1 MNNVILSENFSKERW
16 LDYFDRRS
24 NYFRQIDEEI
34 KRYKDDTF
42 SEVIKLGML
51 ELPEGNR
58 VVIYFIKIKHIITE
72 RSLRKFQYNKA
83 VEILKDESVQAGLFI
98 FYDQNYSFRYS
109 LVYPIYLGIK
119 KAYSNY
125 KRFSYYIKAG
135 IPHHTYEQQI
145 GDAKYYSLSEIKNI
159 FSVDPVTKEFYIQIS
174 LKFLELVG
182 GERTVG
188 QRRFNYTGCLKL
200 PENNTEYKKQFAVRL
215 LGRLIFCWFLKM
227 KKSENNLPL
236 IPEELISANA
246 VRNCKEKNYYH
257 NIIEPLFF
265 ETLNKRKD
273 EREQYIQNGVWNS
286 IPFLN
291 GGLFEADKID
301 YYDPNNKQLLNTLQ
315 IPNDWFIGLFELF
328 EQYNFTV
335 DESTSIDIEIAVDPE
350 MLGRIFENLLAELDK
365 DTGETAR
372 KKTGSYYTP
381 RFVVEYI
388 VDNSLYNYITSHLC
402 INKEKIF
409 DLIFNSDKANSF
421 TNSEKLEILELL
433 SNLKIIDPACGS
445 GAFLMG
451 AMQRMLEIIS
461 YLDPASEFWKQKI
474 INSVTDQSFRTYLI
488 DKLKNE
494 NISYIIKL
502 GLIRDNIYGIDIL
515 TMATEISKLR
525 FFLSLIVDENI
536 DDDKENRGI
545 LALPN
550 LEFKFIAA
558 DSVLDLKSNL
568 EHDVILM
575 PYIADLKKTMNNYFT
590 SMGKEKELFKQEF
603 IQKQREI
610 STTLSESGK
619 LHPDIAYL
627 LNWNPFQNE
636 SVDWFNPEW
645 MFGLSES
652 FDIIIGNPPYVCNKS
667 TDKRKVPRY
676 IEKYGISDDLYNYF
690 FLRALELLKPEGIIS
705 FITSNTYL
713 TIHSKQNLRIS
724 FLDNRIIELIKIDN
738 PFENPLVDPAIISV
752 QKKETI
758 VKNYD
763 FTYKNA
769 KANKDTETDFY
780 NPEIYYPTTELYRK
794 TAFNAFFVPNDF
806 NIKIWHKYQPTVC
819 KLISQYWN
827 LIVTSRHINNN
838 SNILNEY
845 RKNLK
850 PGDITILGLI
860 TEGGV
865 GLQTSDNGRFVAV
878 LEGTK
883 ESERTKK
890 NRAQKLYEAIRNYG
904 ISELNIHTLQETK
917 EFIADLSEK
926 EIWDLFDELKKKY
939 DRDIFGRGYL
949 YKIINNSEKANVES
963 LTPEEMQDGI
973 DNDKPH
979 WVPYDK
985 GDKEGNRWY
994 LKTPFYLDW
1003 SKKTVEFLVTNSGK
1017 TGAGN
1022 PVVRN
1027 KNFYFRNGFCWSDI
1041 KTVYL
1046 KCRLK
1051 DRSVYDVTS
1060 MSMFSLMP
1068 NIPDW
1073 FFVCLINSKFI
1084 SEYVNDFENN
1094 TSIFQ
1099 INDARQL
1106 PIIIPTQEQLDF
1118 FHSIFNKAYEIQMLK
1133 FENKISKN
1141 KAEEKL
1147 EDIQKNLDYYVYQYY
1162 GLD

>member
-1 MNNVILSENFSKERW
+1 MNNVILSDNFSKEGW
-16 LDYFDRRS
+16 LDYFDYRS
-24 NYFRQIDEEI
+24 NYFRQIDEAI
-34 KRYKDDTF
+34 KRYNDETF
-42 SEVIKLGML
+42 TEVIKLGIL
-51 ELPEGNR
+51 ELPDGNR
-58 VVIYFIKIKHIITE
+58 VVIYFIKIEHIITE
-72 RSLRKFQYNKA
+72 RSLRKLQYNKA
-83 VEILKDESVQAGLFI
+83 VDILKDETGQAGLFI
-98 FYDQNYSFRYS
+98 FYDQYNSFRYS
-109 LVYPIYLGIK
+109 LVYSIFLGVK
-119 KAYSNY
+119 KEYSNY

-145 GDAKYYSLSEIKNI
+145 GVANYDSLSEIKDV
-159 FSVDPVTKEFYIQIS
+159 FSVDKVTKEFYIQIS

-188 QRRFNYTGCLKL
+188 KKRYNYKGLLRL
-200 PENNTEYKKQFAVRL
+200 PENNAEFKRQFSVRL

-227 KKSENNLPL
+227 KKSANNLPL
-236 IPEELISANA
+236 IPEELISSNA
-246 VRNCKEKNYYH
+246 VSKCEEKNYFH
-257 NIIEPLFF
+257 TIIEPLFF

-273 EREQYIQNGVWNS
+273 EREEQRQNGVWSS

-315 IPNDWFIGLFELF
+315 IPNEWFIGLFKLF

-350 MLGRIFENLLAELDK
+350 MLGRIFENLLAELVK

-388 VDNSLYNYITSHLC
+388 VNYSLYNYLSTHLN
-402 INKEKIF
+402 IS
-409 DLIFNSDKANSF
+409 SDKILTLVFDIDEAYPF
-421 TNSEKLEILELL
+421 TETEKLEILKLL

-451 AMQRMLEIIS
+451 AMQKMLEIIS
-461 YLDPASEFWKQKI
+461 FLDPESEFWKQKI
-474 INSVTDQSFRTYLI
+474 INSVTDPSFKNYLI

-494 NISYIIKL
+494 NINYIIKL

-568 EHDVILM
+568 EDDLILK
-575 PYIADLKKTMNNYFT
+575 PYIEELKTIMNNYFT

-603 IQKQREI
+603 IQKQMEI
-610 STTLSESGK
+610 SSILSESGK
-619 LHPDIAYL
+619 LHPDIVSL
-627 LNWNPFQNE
+627 LNWNPFKNE
-636 SVDWFNPEW
+636 TVDWFNADW
-645 MFGLSES
+645 MFGLSEG
-652 FDIIIGNPPYVCNKS
+652 FDIIVGNPPYVCNKS
-667 TDKRKVPRY
+667 TDRGKVPKY

-690 FLRALELLKPEGIIS
+690 FLRALELAKPEGIIS

-713 TIHSKQNLRIS
+713 TIHSKQNLRIN
-724 FLDNRIIELIKIDN
+724 FLENKIIELIKVDN
-738 PFENPLVDPAIISV
+738 PFENPLVEPAIISI
-752 QKKETI
+752 QKKET
-758 VKNYD
+758 KQGSYEFD
-763 FTYKNA
+763 YKNA
-769 KANKDTETDFY
+769 KSNNDTETDFY
-780 NPEIYYPTTELYRK
+780 NPEIYNPNTKIYWN
-794 TAFNAFFVPNDF
+794 TAFNALFPPNAF
-806 NIKIWHKYQPTVC
+806 NMKIWNIYEPIIC
-819 KLISQYWN
+819 RLIIKYWN
-827 LIVTSRHINNN
+827 LIITSRHISKNDNYL
-838 SNILNEY
+838 SEY

-850 PGDITILGLI
+850 PGDITLLGLI

-865 GLQTSDNGRFVAV
+865 GLQTADNGRFVAV

-883 ESERTKK
+883 ESVKIK
-890 NRAQKLYEAIRNYG
+890 QSRANKLYEAVITKG
-904 ISELNIHTLQETK
+904 INELNIKSLPEAK
-917 EFIADLSEK
+917 EYLADLSEK
-926 EIWDLFDELKKKY
+926 EIWELFDDLKNKY

-949 YKIINNSEKANVES
+949 YKIINKSERANVEN
-963 LTPEEMQDGI
+963 LTPEERKYGI

-994 LKTPFYLDW
+994 LKTSFYLDW
-1003 SKKTVEFLVTNSGK
+1003 SIFSLVYYKTQPSCRWQGY
-1017 TGAGN
+1017 
-1022 PVVRN
+1022 
-1027 KNFYFRNGFCWSDI
+1027 NFFFRNGFCWSDI

-1051 DRSVYDVTS
+1051 EKSVYDVTS
-1060 MSMFSLMP
+1060 MSLFSLMP
-1068 NIPDW
+1068 DIPDW

-1084 SEYVNDFENN
+1084 SEYVNDFVNN
-1094 TSIFQ
+1094 TSVFQ

-1106 PIIIPTQEQLDF
+1106 PIIIPNQEELDIF
-1118 FHSIFNKAYEIQMLK
+1118 QKIFNSAYKIQLQK
-1133 FENKISKN
+1133 FNNEISKN

-1147 EDIQKNLDYYVYQYY
+1147 TEIQNELDSYVYTYY
-1162 GLD
+1162 GL

>member
-1 MNNVILSENFSKERW
+1 MNNVILSENFSKEGW
-16 LDYFDRRS
+16 LDYFDYRS
-24 NYFRQIDEEI
+24 NYFRQIDEAI
-34 KRYKDDTF
+34 KRYNDETF
-42 SEVIKLGML
+42 TEVIKLGIL
-51 ELPEGNR
+51 ELPDGNR
-58 VVIYFIKIKHIITE
+58 VVIYFIKIEHIITE
-72 RSLRKFQYNKA
+72 RSLRKLQYNKA
-83 VEILKDESVQAGLFI
+83 VDILKDETGQAGLFI
-98 FYDQNYSFRYS
+98 FYDQYNSFRYS
-109 LVYPIYLGIK
+109 LVYSIFLGVK
-119 KAYSNY
+119 KEYSNY

-145 GDAKYYSLSEIKNI
+145 GVANYDSLSEIKDV
-159 FSVDPVTKEFYIQIS
+159 FSVDKVTKEFYIQIS

-188 QRRFNYTGCLKL
+188 KKRYNYKGLLRL
-200 PENNTEYKKQFAVRL
+200 PENNAEFKRQFSVRL

-227 KKSENNLPL
+227 KKSANNLPL
-236 IPEELISANA
+236 IPEELISSNA
-246 VRNCKEKNYYH
+246 VSKCEEKNYFH
-257 NIIEPLFF
+257 TIIEPLFF

-273 EREQYIQNGVWNS
+273 EREEQRQNGVWSS

-301 YYDPNNKQLLNTLQ
+301 YYDPNNKQLLNTLK
-315 IPNDWFIGLFELF
+315 IPNDWFIGLFKLF

-350 MLGRIFENLLAELDK
+350 MLGRIFENLLAELVK

-388 VDNSLYNYITSHLC
+388 VNNSLYNYLSTHLN
-402 INKEKIF
+402 ISRDKILTLVF
-409 DLIFNSDKANSF
+409 DIDEAYPF
-421 TNSEKLEILELL
+421 TETEKLEILRLL

-451 AMQRMLEIIS
+451 AMQKMLEIIS
-461 YLDPASEFWKQKI
+461 FLDPESEFWKQKI
-474 INSVTDQSFRTYLI
+474 INSVTDPSFKNYLI

-494 NISYIIKL
+494 NINYIIKL

-568 EHDVILM
+568 EDDLILK
-575 PYIADLKKTMNNYFT
+575 PYIEELKTIMNNYFT

-603 IQKQREI
+603 IQKQIDI
-610 STTLSESGK
+610 STILSESGK
-619 LHPDIAYL
+619 LHPDIVSL
-627 LNWNPFQNE
+627 LNWNPFKNE
-636 SVDWFNPEW
+636 TVDWFNADW
-645 MFGLSES
+645 MFGLSEG

-667 TDKRKVPRY
+667 TDKGKVPKY
-676 IEKYGISDDLYNYF
+676 KEKYGISDDLYNYF
-690 FLRALELLKPEGIIS
+690 FLRALELTKPEGIIS

-713 TIHSKQNLRIS
+713 TIHSKHNLRIK
-724 FLDNRIIELIKIDN
+724 FLENKIIELIKVDN
-738 PFENPLVDPAIISV
+738 PFENPLVDPAIISI
-752 QKKETI
+752 QKKE
-758 VKNYD
+758 KDQGNYE
-763 FTYKNA
+763 FEYKNA
-769 KANKDTETDFY
+769 KSKNDTETDFY
-780 NPEIYYPTTELYRK
+780 NPEIYNPNTKIYRN
-794 TAFNAFFVPNDF
+794 TAFNALFPPNAF
-806 NIKIWHKYQPTVC
+806 NMKIWNIYEPIICRLVIK
-819 KLISQYWN
+819 YWN
-827 LIVTSRHINNN
+827 LIITSRHISKNENYL
-838 SNILNEY
+838 SEY

-850 PGDITILGLI
+850 PGDITLLGLI
-860 TEGGV
+860 TEGGQ
-865 GLQTSDNGRFVAV
+865 GMATADNGRFVAV

-883 ESERTKK
+883 ESVKIK
-890 NRAQKLYEAIRNYG
+890 QSRANQLYKAVINNG
-904 ISELNIHTLQETK
+904 VNELNIKSLQEAK
-917 EFIADLSEK
+917 EYLADLSEK
-926 EIWDLFDELKKKY
+926 EIWDLFDDLKNKY

-949 YKIINNSEKANVES
+949 YKIINKSERANVEN
-963 LTPEEMQDGI
+963 LTPEERKYGI

-994 LKTPFYLDW
+994 LKTSFYLDW
-1003 SKKTVEFLVTNSGK
+1003 SIFSLVYYKTQPSCRWQGY
-1017 TGAGN
+1017 
-1022 PVVRN
+1022 
-1027 KNFYFRNGFCWSDI
+1027 NFFFRNGFCWSDI

-1051 DRSVYDVTS
+1051 EKSVYDVTS
-1060 MSMFSLMP
+1060 MSLFSLMP
-1068 NIPDW
+1068 DIPDW

-1084 SEYVNDFENN
+1084 SEYVNDFVNN
-1094 TSIFQ
+1094 TSVFQ

-1106 PIIIPTQEQLDF
+1106 PIIIPNQEELDIF
-1118 FHSIFNKAYEIQMLK
+1118 QKIFNSAYKIQLQK
-1133 FENKISKN
+1133 FNNEISKN

-1147 EDIQKNLDYYVYQYY
+1147 TEIQNELDSYVYTYY
-1162 GLD
+1162 GL

>member
-1 MNNVILSENFSKERW
+1 MNNVILSDNFSKEGW
-16 LDYFDRRS
+16 LDYFDYRS
-24 NYFRQIDEEI
+24 NYFRQIDEAI
-34 KRYKDDTF
+34 KRYNDETF
-42 SEVIKLGML
+42 TEVIKLGIL
-51 ELPEGNR
+51 ELPDGNR
-58 VVIYFIKIKHIITE
+58 VVIYFIKIEHIITE
-72 RSLRKFQYNKA
+72 RSLRKLQYNKA
-83 VEILKDESVQAGLFI
+83 VDILKDETGQAGLFI
-98 FYDQNYSFRYS
+98 FYDQYNSFRYS
-109 LVYPIYLGIK
+109 LVYSIFLGVK
-119 KAYSNY
+119 KEYSNY

-145 GDAKYYSLSEIKNI
+145 GVANYDSLSEIKDV
-159 FSVDPVTKEFYIQIS
+159 FSVDKVTKEFYIQIS

-188 QRRFNYTGCLKL
+188 KKRYNYKGLLRL
-200 PENNTEYKKQFAVRL
+200 PENNAEFKRQFSVRL

-227 KKSENNLPL
+227 KKSANNLPL
-236 IPEELISANA
+236 IPEELISSNA
-246 VRNCKEKNYYH
+246 VSKCKVENYYH
-257 NIIEPLFF
+257 TIIEPLFF

-273 EREQYIQNGVWNS
+273 EREEQRQNGVWSS

-301 YYDPNNKQLLNTLQ
+301 YYDPNNKQLLNTLK
-315 IPNDWFIGLFELF
+315 IPNDWFIGLFKLF

-350 MLGRIFENLLAELDK
+350 MLGRIFENLLAELVK

-388 VDNSLYNYITSHLC
+388 VNYSLYNYLSTHLN
-402 INKEKIF
+402 IS
-409 DLIFNSDKANSF
+409 SDKILTLVFDIDEAYPF
-421 TNSEKLEILELL
+421 TETEKLEILKLL

-451 AMQRMLEIIS
+451 AMQKMLEIIS
-461 YLDPASEFWKQKI
+461 FLDPASEFWKQKI
-474 INSVTDQSFRTYLI
+474 INSVTDPSFKNYLI

-494 NISYIIKL
+494 NINYIIKL

-568 EHDVILM
+568 EDDLILK
-575 PYIADLKKTMNNYFT
+575 PYIEELKTIMNNYFT

-603 IQKQREI
+603 IQKQIDI
-610 STTLSESGK
+610 STILSESGK
-619 LHPDIAYL
+619 LHPDIVSL
-627 LNWNPFQNE
+627 LNWNPFKNE
-636 SVDWFNPEW
+636 TVDWFNADW
-645 MFGLSES
+645 MFGLSEG

-667 TDKRKVPRY
+667 TDKGKVPKY
-676 IEKYGISDDLYNYF
+676 KEKYYISDDLYNYF
-690 FLRALELLKPEGIIS
+690 FLRALELTKPEGIIS

-713 TIHSKQNLRIS
+713 TIHSKHNLRIK
-724 FLDNRIIELIKIDN
+724 FLENKIIELIKVDN
-738 PFENPLVDPAIISV
+738 PFENPLVDPAIISI
-752 QKKETI
+752 QKKE
-758 VKNYD
+758 KDQGNYE
-763 FTYKNA
+763 FEYKNA
-769 KANKDTETDFY
+769 KSKNDTETDFY
-780 NPEIYYPTTELYRK
+780 NPEIYNPNTKIYRN
-794 TAFNAFFVPNDF
+794 TAFNALFPPNAF
-806 NIKIWHKYQPTVC
+806 NMKIWNIYEPIICRLVIK
-819 KLISQYWN
+819 YWN
-827 LIVTSRHINNN
+827 LIITSRHISKNENYL
-838 SNILNEY
+838 SEY

-850 PGDITILGLI
+850 PGDITLLGLI
-860 TEGGV
+860 TEGGQ
-865 GLQTSDNGRFVAV
+865 GMATADNGRFVAV

-883 ESERTKK
+883 ESVKIK
-890 NRAQKLYEAIRNYG
+890 QSRANQLYKAVINNG
-904 ISELNIHTLQETK
+904 VNELNIKSLQEAK
-917 EFIADLSEK
+917 EYLADLSEK
-926 EIWDLFDELKKKY
+926 EIWDLFDDLKNKY

-949 YKIINNSEKANVES
+949 YKIINKSERANVEN
-963 LTPEEMQDGI
+963 LTPEERKYGI

-994 LKTPFYLDW
+994 LKTSFYLDW
-1003 SKKTVEFLVTNSGK
+1003 SIFSLVYYKTQPSCRWQGY
-1017 TGAGN
+1017 
-1022 PVVRN
+1022 
-1027 KNFYFRNGFCWSDI
+1027 NFFFRNGFCWSDI

-1051 DRSVYDVTS
+1051 EKSVYDVTS
-1060 MSMFSLMP
+1060 MSLFSLMP
-1068 NIPDW
+1068 DIPDW

-1084 SEYVNDFENN
+1084 SEYVNDFVNN
-1094 TSIFQ
+1094 TSVFQ

-1106 PIIIPTQEQLDF
+1106 PIIIPNQEELDIF
-1118 FHSIFNKAYEIQMLK
+1118 QKIFNSAYKIQLQK
-1133 FENKISKN
+1133 FNNEISKN

-1147 EDIQKNLDYYVYQYY
+1147 TEIQNELDSYVYTYY
-1162 GLD
+1162 GL

>member
-1 MNNVILSENFSKERW
+1 MNNVILSENFSKEGW
-16 LDYFDRRS
+16 LDYFDYRS
-24 NYFRQIDEEI
+24 NYFRQIDEAI
-34 KRYKDDTF
+34 KRYNDETF
-42 SEVIKLGML
+42 TEVIKLGIL
-51 ELPEGNR
+51 ELPDGNR
-58 VVIYFIKIKHIITE
+58 VVIYFIKIEHIIME
-72 RSLRKFQYNKA
+72 RSLRKLQYNKA
-83 VEILKDESVQAGLFI
+83 VDILKDETGQAGLFI
-98 FYDQNYSFRYS
+98 FYDQYNSFRYS
-109 LVYPIYLGIK
+109 LVYPIFLGVK
-119 KAYSNY
+119 KEYSNY

-145 GDAKYYSLSEIKNI
+145 GVANYDSLSEIKDV
-159 FSVDPVTKEFYIQIS
+159 FSVDKVTKEFYIQIS

-188 QRRFNYTGCLKL
+188 KKRYNYRGLLKL
-200 PENNTEYKKQFAVRL
+200 PENNAEFNRQFSVRL

-227 KKSENNLPL
+227 KKSANNLPL
-236 IPEELISANA
+236 IPEELISSNA
-246 VRNCKEKNYYH
+246 VSKCKVENYYH
-257 NIIEPLFF
+257 TIIEPLFF

-273 EREQYIQNGVWNS
+273 EREEQRQNGVWSS

-301 YYDPNNKQLLNTLQ
+301 YYDPNNKQLLNTLK
-315 IPNDWFIGLFELF
+315 IPNDWFIGLFKLF

-350 MLGRIFENLLAELDK
+350 MLGRIFENLLAELVK

-388 VDNSLYNYITSHLC
+388 VNNSLYNYLSTHLN
-402 INKEKIF
+402 ISRDKILTLVF
-409 DLIFNSDKANSF
+409 DIDEAYPF
-421 TNSEKLEILELL
+421 TETEKLEILRLL

-451 AMQRMLEIIS
+451 AMQKMLEIIS
-461 YLDPASEFWKQKI
+461 FLDPASEFWKQKI
-474 INSVTDQSFRTYLI
+474 INSVTDPSFKNYLI

-494 NISYIIKL
+494 NINYIIKL

-568 EHDVILM
+568 EDDLILK
-575 PYIADLKKTMNNYFT
+575 PYIEELKTIMNNYFT

-603 IQKQREI
+603 IQKQIDI
-610 STTLSESGK
+610 STILSESGK
-619 LHPDIAYL
+619 LHPDIVSL
-627 LNWNPFQNE
+627 LNWNPFKNE
-636 SVDWFNPEW
+636 TVDWFNADW
-645 MFGLSES
+645 MFGLSEG

-667 TDKRKVPRY
+667 TDKGKVPKY
-676 IEKYGISDDLYNYF
+676 KEKYGISDDLYNYF
-690 FLRALELLKPEGIIS
+690 FLRALELTKPEGIIS

-713 TIHSKQNLRIS
+713 TIHSKHNLRIK
-724 FLDNRIIELIKIDN
+724 FLENKIIELIKVDN
-738 PFENPLVDPAIISV
+738 PFENPLVDPAIISI
-752 QKKETI
+752 QKKE
-758 VKNYD
+758 KDQGNYE
-763 FTYKNA
+763 FEYKNA
-769 KANKDTETDFY
+769 KSKNDTETDFY
-780 NPEIYYPTTELYRK
+780 NPEIYNPNTKIYRN
-794 TAFNAFFVPNDF
+794 TAFNALFPPNAF
-806 NIKIWHKYQPTVC
+806 NMKIWNIYEPIICRLVIK
-819 KLISQYWN
+819 YWN
-827 LIVTSRHINNN
+827 LIITSRHISKNENYL
-838 SNILNEY
+838 SEY

-850 PGDITILGLI
+850 PGDITLLGLI
-860 TEGGV
+860 TEGGQ
-865 GLQTSDNGRFVAV
+865 GMATADNGRFVAV

-883 ESERTKK
+883 ESVKIK
-890 NRAQKLYEAIRNYG
+890 QSRANQLYKAVINNG
-904 ISELNIHTLQETK
+904 VNELNIKSLQEAK
-917 EFIADLSEK
+917 EYLADLSEK
-926 EIWDLFDELKKKY
+926 EIWDLFDDLKNKY

-949 YKIINNSEKANVES
+949 YKIINKSERANVEN
-963 LTPEEMQDGI
+963 LTPEERKYGI

-994 LKTPFYLDW
+994 LKTSFYLDW
-1003 SKKTVEFLVTNSGK
+1003 SIFSLVYYKTQPSCRWQGY
-1017 TGAGN
+1017 
-1022 PVVRN
+1022 
-1027 KNFYFRNGFCWSDI
+1027 NFFFRNGFCWSDI

-1051 DRSVYDVTS
+1051 EKSVYDVTS
-1060 MSMFSLMP
+1060 MSLFSLMP
-1068 NIPDW
+1068 DIPDW

-1084 SEYVNDFENN
+1084 SEYVNDFVNN
-1094 TSIFQ
+1094 TSVFQ

-1106 PIIIPTQEQLDF
+1106 PIIIPNQGQLDIF
-1118 FHSIFNKAYEIQMLK
+1118 QKIFNSAYKIQLQK
-1133 FENKISKN
+1133 FNNEISKN

-1147 EDIQKNLDYYVYQYY
+1147 TEIQNELDSYVYTYY
-1162 GLD
+1162 GL

>member
-1 MNNVILSENFSKERW
+1 MNNVILSENFSKEGW
-16 LDYFDRRS
+16 LDYFDYRS
-24 NYFRQIDEEI
+24 NYFRQIDEAI
-34 KRYKDDTF
+34 KRYNDETF
-42 SEVIKLGML
+42 TEVIKLGIL
-51 ELPEGNR
+51 ELPDGNR
-58 VVIYFIKIKHIITE
+58 VVIYFIKIEHIITE
-72 RSLRKFQYNKA
+72 RSLRKLQYNKA
-83 VEILKDESVQAGLFI
+83 VDILKDETGQAGLFI
-98 FYDQNYSFRYS
+98 FYDQYNSFRYS
-109 LVYPIYLGIK
+109 LVYSIFLGVK
-119 KAYSNY
+119 KEYSNY

-145 GDAKYYSLSEIKNI
+145 GVANYDSLSEIKDV
-159 FSVDPVTKEFYIQIS
+159 FSVDKVTKEFYIQIS

-188 QRRFNYTGCLKL
+188 KKRYNYKGLLRL
-200 PENNTEYKKQFAVRL
+200 PENNAEFKRQFSVRL

-227 KKSENNLPL
+227 KKSANNLPL
-236 IPEELISANA
+236 IPEELISSNA
-246 VRNCKEKNYYH
+246 VSKCEEKNYFH
-257 NIIEPLFF
+257 TIIEPLFF

-273 EREQYIQNGVWNS
+273 EREEQRQNGVWSS

-301 YYDPNNKQLLNTLQ
+301 YYDPNNKQLLNTLK
-315 IPNDWFIGLFELF
+315 IPNDWFIGLFKLF

-350 MLGRIFENLLAELDK
+350 MLGRIFENLLAELVK

-388 VDNSLYNYITSHLC
+388 VNNSLYNYLSTHLN
-402 INKEKIF
+402 ISRDKILTLVF
-409 DLIFNSDKANSF
+409 DIDEAYPF
-421 TNSEKLEILELL
+421 TETEKLEILRLL

-451 AMQRMLEIIS
+451 AMQKMLEIIS
-461 YLDPASEFWKQKI
+461 FLDPASEFWKQKI
-474 INSVTDQSFRTYLI
+474 INSVTDPSFKNYLI

-494 NISYIIKL
+494 NINYIIKL

-568 EHDVILM
+568 EDDLILK
-575 PYIADLKKTMNNYFT
+575 PYIEELKTIMNNYFT

-603 IQKQREI
+603 IQKQIDI
-610 STTLSESGK
+610 STILSESGK
-619 LHPDIAYL
+619 LHPDIVSL
-627 LNWNPFQNE
+627 LNWNPFKNE
-636 SVDWFNPEW
+636 TVDWFNADW
-645 MFGLSES
+645 MFGLSEG

-667 TDKRKVPRY
+667 TDKGKVPKY
-676 IEKYGISDDLYNYF
+676 KEKYYISDDLYNYF
-690 FLRALELLKPEGIIS
+690 FLRALELTKPEGIIS

-713 TIHSKQNLRIS
+713 TIHSKHNLRIK
-724 FLDNRIIELIKIDN
+724 FLENKIIELIKVDN
-738 PFENPLVDPAIISV
+738 PFENPLVDPAIISI
-752 QKKETI
+752 QKKE
-758 VKNYD
+758 KDQGNYE
-763 FTYKNA
+763 FEYKNA
-769 KANKDTETDFY
+769 KSKNDTETDFY
-780 NPEIYYPTTELYRK
+780 NPEIYNPNTKIYRN
-794 TAFNAFFVPNDF
+794 TAFNALFPPNAF
-806 NIKIWHKYQPTVC
+806 NMKIWNIYEPIICRLVIK
-819 KLISQYWN
+819 YWN
-827 LIVTSRHINNN
+827 LIITSRHISKNENYL
-838 SNILNEY
+838 SEY

-850 PGDITILGLI
+850 PGDITLLGLI
-860 TEGGV
+860 TEGGQ
-865 GLQTSDNGRFVAV
+865 GMATADNGRFVAV

-883 ESERTKK
+883 ESVKIK
-890 NRAQKLYEAIRNYG
+890 QSRANQLYKAVINNG
-904 ISELNIHTLQETK
+904 VNELNIKSLQEAK
-917 EFIADLSEK
+917 EYLADLSEK
-926 EIWDLFDELKKKY
+926 EIWDLFDDLKNKY

-949 YKIINNSEKANVES
+949 YKIINKSERANVEN
-963 LTPEEMQDGI
+963 LTPEERKYGI

-994 LKTPFYLDW
+994 LKTSFYLDW
-1003 SKKTVEFLVTNSGK
+1003 SIFSLVYYKTQPSCRWQGY
-1017 TGAGN
+1017 
-1022 PVVRN
+1022 
-1027 KNFYFRNGFCWSDI
+1027 NFFFRNGFCWSDI

-1051 DRSVYDVTS
+1051 EKSVYDVTS
-1060 MSMFSLMP
+1060 MSLFSLMP
-1068 NIPDW
+1068 DIPDW

-1084 SEYVNDFENN
+1084 SEYVNDFVNN
-1094 TSIFQ
+1094 TSVFQ

-1106 PIIIPTQEQLDF
+1106 PIIIPNQEELDIF
-1118 FHSIFNKAYEIQMLK
+1118 QKIFNSAYKIQLQK
-1133 FENKISKN
+1133 FNNEISKN

-1147 EDIQKNLDYYVYQYY
+1147 TEIQNELDSYVYTYY
-1162 GLD
+1162 GL

>member
-1 MNNVILSENFSKERW
+1 MNNVILSENFSKEGW
-16 LDYFDRRS
+16 LDYFDYRS
-24 NYFRQIDEEI
+24 NYFRQIDEAI
-34 KRYKDDTF
+34 KRYNDETF
-42 SEVIKLGML
+42 TEVIKLGIL
-51 ELPEGNR
+51 ELPDGNR
-58 VVIYFIKIKHIITE
+58 VVIYFIKIEHIIME
-72 RSLRKFQYNKA
+72 RSLRKLQYNKA
-83 VEILKDESVQAGLFI
+83 VDILKDETGQAGLFI
-98 FYDQNYSFRYS
+98 FYDQYNSFRYS
-109 LVYPIYLGIK
+109 LVYPIFLGVK
-119 KAYSNY
+119 KEYSNY

-145 GDAKYYSLSEIKNI
+145 GVANYDSLSEIKDV
-159 FSVDPVTKEFYIQIS
+159 FSVDKVTKEFYIQIS

-188 QRRFNYTGCLKL
+188 KKRYNYKGLLRL
-200 PENNTEYKKQFAVRL
+200 PENNAEFKRQFSVRL

-227 KKSENNLPL
+227 KKSANNLPL
-236 IPEELISANA
+236 IPEELISSNA
-246 VRNCKEKNYYH
+246 VSKCEEKNYFH
-257 NIIEPLFF
+257 TIIEPLFF

-273 EREQYIQNGVWNS
+273 EREEQRQNGVWSS

-315 IPNDWFIGLFELF
+315 IPNEWFIGLFKLF

-350 MLGRIFENLLAELDK
+350 MLGRIFENLLAELVK

-388 VDNSLYNYITSHLC
+388 VNNSLYNYLSTHLN
-402 INKEKIF
+402 ISRDKILTLVF
-409 DLIFNSDKANSF
+409 DIDEAYPF
-421 TNSEKLEILELL
+421 TETEKLEILRLL

-451 AMQRMLEIIS
+451 AMQKMLEIIS
-461 YLDPASEFWKQKI
+461 FLDPASEFWKQKI
-474 INSVTDQSFRTYLI
+474 INSVTDPSFKNYLI

-494 NISYIIKL
+494 NINYIIKL

-568 EHDVILM
+568 EDDLILK
-575 PYIADLKKTMNNYFT
+575 PYIEELKTIMNNYFT

-603 IQKQREI
+603 IQKQIDI
-610 STTLSESGK
+610 STILSESGK
-619 LHPDIAYL
+619 LHPDIVSL
-627 LNWNPFQNE
+627 LNWNPFKNE
-636 SVDWFNPEW
+636 TVDWFNADW
-645 MFGLSES
+645 MFGLSEG

-667 TDKRKVPRY
+667 TDKGKVPKY
-676 IEKYGISDDLYNYF
+676 KEKYYISDDLYNYF
-690 FLRALELLKPEGIIS
+690 FLRALELTKPEGIIS

-713 TIHSKQNLRIS
+713 TIHSKHNLRIK
-724 FLDNRIIELIKIDN
+724 FLENKIIELIKVDN
-738 PFENPLVDPAIISV
+738 PFENPLVDPAIISI
-752 QKKETI
+752 QKKE
-758 VKNYD
+758 KDQGNYE
-763 FTYKNA
+763 FEYKNA
-769 KANKDTETDFY
+769 KSKNDTETDFY
-780 NPEIYYPTTELYRK
+780 NPEIYNPNTKIYRN
-794 TAFNAFFVPNDF
+794 TAFNALFPPNAF
-806 NIKIWHKYQPTVC
+806 NMKIWNIYEPIIC
-819 KLISQYWN
+819 RLIIKYWN
-827 LIVTSRHINNN
+827 LIITSRHISKNDNYL
-838 SNILNEY
+838 SEY

-850 PGDITILGLI
+850 PGDITLLGLI

-865 GLQTSDNGRFVAV
+865 GLQTADNGRFVAV

-883 ESERTKK
+883 ESVKIK
-890 NRAQKLYEAIRNYG
+890 QSRANQLYKAVINNG
-904 ISELNIHTLQETK
+904 VNELNIKSLQEAK
-917 EFIADLSEK
+917 EYLADLSEK
-926 EIWDLFDELKKKY
+926 EIWDLFDDLKNKY

-949 YKIINNSEKANVES
+949 YKIINKSERANVEN
-963 LTPEEMQDGI
+963 LTPEERKYGI

-994 LKTPFYLDW
+994 LKTSFYLDW
-1003 SKKTVEFLVTNSGK
+1003 SIFSLVYYKTQPSCRWQGY
-1017 TGAGN
+1017 
-1022 PVVRN
+1022 
-1027 KNFYFRNGFCWSDI
+1027 NFFFRNGFCWSDI

-1051 DRSVYDVTS
+1051 EKSVYDVTS
-1060 MSMFSLMP
+1060 MSLFSLMP
-1068 NIPDW
+1068 DIPDW

-1084 SEYVNDFENN
+1084 SEYVNDFVNN
-1094 TSIFQ
+1094 TSVFQ

-1106 PIIIPTQEQLDF
+1106 PIIIPNQGQLDIF
-1118 FHSIFNKAYEIQMLK
+1118 QKIFNSAYKIQLQK
-1133 FENKISKN
+1133 FNNEISKN

-1147 EDIQKNLDYYVYQYY
+1147 TEIQNELDSYVYTYY
-1162 GLD
+1162 GL

>member
-1 MNNVILSENFSKERW
+1 MNNVILSDNFSKEGW
-16 LDYFDRRS
+16 LDYFDYRS
-24 NYFRQIDEEI
+24 NYFRQIDEAI
-34 KRYKDDTF
+34 KRYNDETF
-42 SEVIKLGML
+42 TEVIKLGIL
-51 ELPEGNR
+51 ELPDGNR
-58 VVIYFIKIKHIITE
+58 VVIYFIKIEHIITE
-72 RSLRKFQYNKA
+72 RSLRKLQYNKA
-83 VEILKDESVQAGLFI
+83 VDILKDETGQAGLFI
-98 FYDQNYSFRYS
+98 FYDQYNSFRYS
-109 LVYPIYLGIK
+109 LVYPIFLGVK
-119 KAYSNY
+119 KEYSNY

-145 GDAKYYSLSEIKNI
+145 GVANYDSLSEIKDV
-159 FSVDPVTKEFYIQIS
+159 FSVDKVTKEFYIQIS

-188 QRRFNYTGCLKL
+188 KKRYNYRGLLKL
-200 PENNTEYKKQFAVRL
+200 PENNAEFNRQFSVRL

-227 KKSENNLPL
+227 KKSANNLPL
-236 IPEELISANA
+236 IPEELISSNA
-246 VRNCKEKNYYH
+246 VSKCEEKNYFH
-257 NIIEPLFF
+257 TIIEPLFF

-273 EREQYIQNGVWNS
+273 EREEQRQNGVWSS

-315 IPNDWFIGLFELF
+315 IPNEWFIGLFKLF

-350 MLGRIFENLLAELDK
+350 MLGRIFENLLAELVK

-388 VDNSLYNYITSHLC
+388 VNNSLYNYLSTHLN
-402 INKEKIF
+402 ISRDKILTLVF
-409 DLIFNSDKANSF
+409 DIDEAYPF
-421 TNSEKLEILELL
+421 TETEKLEILKLL

-451 AMQRMLEIIS
+451 AMQKMLEIIS
-461 YLDPASEFWKQKI
+461 FLDPASEFWKQKI
-474 INSVTDQSFRTYLI
+474 INSVTDPSFKNYLI

-494 NISYIIKL
+494 NINYIIKL

-568 EHDVILM
+568 EDDLILK
-575 PYIADLKKTMNNYFT
+575 PYIEELKTIMNNYFT

-603 IQKQREI
+603 IQKQIDI
-610 STTLSESGK
+610 STILSESGK
-619 LHPDIAYL
+619 LHPDIVSL
-627 LNWNPFQNE
+627 LNWNPFKNE
-636 SVDWFNPEW
+636 TVDWFNADW
-645 MFGLSES
+645 MFGLSEG

-667 TDKRKVPRY
+667 TDKGKVPKY
-676 IEKYGISDDLYNYF
+676 KEKYGISDDLYNYF
-690 FLRALELLKPEGIIS
+690 FLRALELTKPEGIIS

-713 TIHSKQNLRIS
+713 TIHSKHNLRIK
-724 FLDNRIIELIKIDN
+724 FLENKIIELIKVDN
-738 PFENPLVDPAIISV
+738 PFENPLVDPAIISI
-752 QKKETI
+752 QKKE
-758 VKNYD
+758 KDQGNYE
-763 FTYKNA
+763 FEYKNA
-769 KANKDTETDFY
+769 KSKNDTETDFY
-780 NPEIYYPTTELYRK
+780 NPEIYNPNTKIYRN
-794 TAFNAFFVPNDF
+794 TAFNALFPPNAF
-806 NIKIWHKYQPTVC
+806 NMKIWNIYEPIICRLVIK
-819 KLISQYWN
+819 YWN
-827 LIVTSRHINNN
+827 LIITSRHISKNENYL
-838 SNILNEY
+838 SEY

-850 PGDITILGLI
+850 PGDITLLGLI
-860 TEGGV
+860 TEGGQ
-865 GLQTSDNGRFVAV
+865 GMATADNGRFVAV

-883 ESERTKK
+883 ESVKIK
-890 NRAQKLYEAIRNYG
+890 QSRANQLYKAVINNG
-904 ISELNIHTLQETK
+904 VNELNIKSLQEAK
-917 EFIADLSEK
+917 EYLADLSEK
-926 EIWDLFDELKKKY
+926 EIWDLFDDLKNKY

-949 YKIINNSEKANVES
+949 YKIINKSERANVEN
-963 LTPEEMQDGI
+963 LTPEERKYGI

-994 LKTPFYLDW
+994 LKTSFYLDW
-1003 SKKTVEFLVTNSGK
+1003 SIFSLVYYKTQPSCRWQGY
-1017 TGAGN
+1017 
-1022 PVVRN
+1022 
-1027 KNFYFRNGFCWSDI
+1027 NFFFRNGFCWSDI

-1051 DRSVYDVTS
+1051 EKSVYDVTS
-1060 MSMFSLMP
+1060 MSLFSLMP
-1068 NIPDW
+1068 DIPDW

-1084 SEYVNDFENN
+1084 SEYVNDFVNN
-1094 TSIFQ
+1094 TSVFQ

-1106 PIIIPTQEQLDF
+1106 PIIIPNQGQLDIF
-1118 FHSIFNKAYEIQMLK
+1118 QKIFNSAYKIQLQK
-1133 FENKISKN
+1133 FNNEISKN

-1147 EDIQKNLDYYVYQYY
+1147 TEIQNELDSYVYTYY
-1162 GLD
+1162 GL

>member
-1 MNNVILSENFSKERW
+1 MNNVILSDNFSKEGW
-16 LDYFDRRS
+16 LDYFDYRS
-24 NYFRQIDEEI
+24 NYFRQIDEAI
-34 KRYKDDTF
+34 KRYNDETF
-42 SEVIKLGML
+42 TEVIKLGIL
-51 ELPEGNR
+51 ELPDGNR
-58 VVIYFIKIKHIITE
+58 VVIYFIKIEHIITE
-72 RSLRKFQYNKA
+72 RSLRKLQYNKA
-83 VEILKDESVQAGLFI
+83 VDILKDETGQAGLFI
-98 FYDQNYSFRYS
+98 FYDQYNSFRYS
-109 LVYPIYLGIK
+109 LVYSIFLGVK
-119 KAYSNY
+119 KEYSNY

-145 GDAKYYSLSEIKNI
+145 GVANYDSLSEIKDV
-159 FSVDPVTKEFYIQIS
+159 FSVDKVTKEFYIQIS

-188 QRRFNYTGCLKL
+188 KKRYNYKGLLRL
-200 PENNTEYKKQFAVRL
+200 PENNAEFKRQFSVRL

-227 KKSENNLPL
+227 KKSANNLPL
-236 IPEELISANA
+236 IPEELISSNA
-246 VRNCKEKNYYH
+246 VSKCEEKNYFH
-257 NIIEPLFF
+257 TIIEPLFF

-273 EREQYIQNGVWNS
+273 EREEQRQNGVWSS

-315 IPNDWFIGLFELF
+315 IPNEWFIGLFKLF

-350 MLGRIFENLLAELDK
+350 MLGRIFENLLAELVK

-388 VDNSLYNYITSHLC
+388 VNYSLYNYLSTHLN
-402 INKEKIF
+402 IS
-409 DLIFNSDKANSF
+409 SDKILTLVFDIDEAYPF
-421 TNSEKLEILELL
+421 TETEKLEILKLL

-451 AMQRMLEIIS
+451 AMQKMLEIIS
-461 YLDPASEFWKQKI
+461 FLDPESEFWKQKI
-474 INSVTDQSFRTYLI
+474 INSVTDPSFKNYLI

-494 NISYIIKL
+494 NINYIIKL

-568 EHDVILM
+568 EDDLILK
-575 PYIADLKKTMNNYFT
+575 PYIEELKTIMNNYFT

-603 IQKQREI
+603 IQKQIDI
-610 STTLSESGK
+610 STILSESGK
-619 LHPDIAYL
+619 LHPDIVSL
-627 LNWNPFQNE
+627 LNWNPFKNE
-636 SVDWFNPEW
+636 TVDWFNADW
-645 MFGLSES
+645 MFGLSEG

-667 TDKRKVPRY
+667 TDKGKVPKY
-676 IEKYGISDDLYNYF
+676 KEKYGISDDLYNYF
-690 FLRALELLKPEGIIS
+690 FLRALELTKPEGIIS

-713 TIHSKQNLRIS
+713 TIHSKHNLRIK
-724 FLDNRIIELIKIDN
+724 FLENKIIELIKVDN
-738 PFENPLVDPAIISV
+738 PFENPLVDPAIISI
-752 QKKETI
+752 QKKE
-758 VKNYD
+758 KDQGNYE
-763 FTYKNA
+763 FEYKNA
-769 KANKDTETDFY
+769 KSKNDTETDFY
-780 NPEIYYPTTELYRK
+780 NPEIYNPNTKIYRN
-794 TAFNAFFVPNDF
+794 TAFNALFPPNAF
-806 NIKIWHKYQPTVC
+806 NMKIWNIYEPIICRLVIK
-819 KLISQYWN
+819 YWN
-827 LIVTSRHINNN
+827 LIITSRHISKNENYL
-838 SNILNEY
+838 SEY

-850 PGDITILGLI
+850 PGDITLLGLI
-860 TEGGV
+860 TEGGQ
-865 GLQTSDNGRFVAV
+865 GMATADNGRFVAV

-883 ESERTKK
+883 ESVKIK
-890 NRAQKLYEAIRNYG
+890 QSRANQLYKAVINNG
-904 ISELNIHTLQETK
+904 VNELNIKSLQEAK
-917 EFIADLSEK
+917 EYLADLSEK
-926 EIWDLFDELKKKY
+926 EIWDLFDDLKNKY

-949 YKIINNSEKANVES
+949 YKIINKSERANVEN
-963 LTPEEMQDGI
+963 LTPEERKYGI

-994 LKTPFYLDW
+994 LKTSFYLDW
-1003 SKKTVEFLVTNSGK
+1003 SIFSLVYYKTQPSCRWQGY
-1017 TGAGN
+1017 
-1022 PVVRN
+1022 
-1027 KNFYFRNGFCWSDI
+1027 NFFFRNGFCWSDI

-1051 DRSVYDVTS
+1051 EKSVYDVTS
-1060 MSMFSLMP
+1060 MSLFSLMP
-1068 NIPDW
+1068 DIPDW

-1084 SEYVNDFENN
+1084 SEYVNDFVNN
-1094 TSIFQ
+1094 TSVFQ

-1106 PIIIPTQEQLDF
+1106 PIIIPNQEELDIF
-1118 FHSIFNKAYEIQMLK
+1118 QKIFNSAYKIQLQK
-1133 FENKISKN
+1133 FNNEISKN

-1147 EDIQKNLDYYVYQYY
+1147 TEIQNELDSYVYTYY
-1162 GLD
+1162 GL

>member
-1 MNNVILSENFSKERW
+1 MNNVILSENFSKEGW
-16 LDYFDRRS
+16 LDYFDYRS
-24 NYFRQIDEEI
+24 NYFRQIDEAI
-34 KRYKDDTF
+34 KRYNDETF
-42 SEVIKLGML
+42 TEVIKLGIL
-51 ELPEGNR
+51 ELPDGNR
-58 VVIYFIKIKHIITE
+58 VVIYFIKIEHIIME
-72 RSLRKFQYNKA
+72 RSLRKLQYNKA
-83 VEILKDESVQAGLFI
+83 VDILKDETGQAGLFI
-98 FYDQNYSFRYS
+98 FYDQYNSFRYS
-109 LVYPIYLGIK
+109 LVYPIFLGVK
-119 KAYSNY
+119 KEYSNY

-145 GDAKYYSLSEIKNI
+145 GVANYDSLSEIKDV
-159 FSVDPVTKEFYIQIS
+159 FSVDKVTKEFYIQIS

-188 QRRFNYTGCLKL
+188 KKRYNYRGLLKL
-200 PENNTEYKKQFAVRL
+200 PENNAEFNRQFSVRL

-227 KKSENNLPL
+227 KKSANNLPL
-236 IPEELISANA
+236 IPEELISSNA
-246 VRNCKEKNYYH
+246 VSKCKVENYYH
-257 NIIEPLFF
+257 TIIEPLFF

-273 EREQYIQNGVWNS
+273 EREEQRQNGVWSS

-301 YYDPNNKQLLNTLQ
+301 YYDPNNKQLLNTLK
-315 IPNDWFIGLFELF
+315 IPNDWFIGLFKLF

-350 MLGRIFENLLAELDK
+350 MLGRIFENLLAELVK

-388 VDNSLYNYITSHLC
+388 VNNSLYNYLSTHLN
-402 INKEKIF
+402 ISRDKILTLVF
-409 DLIFNSDKANSF
+409 DIDEAYPF
-421 TNSEKLEILELL
+421 TETEKLEILRLL

-451 AMQRMLEIIS
+451 AMQKMLEIIS
-461 YLDPASEFWKQKI
+461 FLDPASEFWKQKI
-474 INSVTDQSFRTYLI
+474 INSVTDPSFKNYLI

-494 NISYIIKL
+494 NINYIIKL

-568 EHDVILM
+568 EDDLILK
-575 PYIADLKKTMNNYFT
+575 PYIEELKTIMNNYFT

-603 IQKQREI
+603 IQKQIDI
-610 STTLSESGK
+610 STILSESGK
-619 LHPDIAYL
+619 LHPDIVSL
-627 LNWNPFQNE
+627 LNWNPFKNE
-636 SVDWFNPEW
+636 TVDWFNADW
-645 MFGLSES
+645 MFGLSEG

-667 TDKRKVPRY
+667 TDKGKVPKY
-676 IEKYGISDDLYNYF
+676 KEKYGISDDLYNYF
-690 FLRALELLKPEGIIS
+690 FLRALELTKPEGIIS

-713 TIHSKQNLRIS
+713 TIHSKHNLRIK
-724 FLDNRIIELIKIDN
+724 FLENKIIELIKVDN
-738 PFENPLVDPAIISV
+738 PFENPLVDPAIISI
-752 QKKETI
+752 QKKE
-758 VKNYD
+758 KDQGNYE
-763 FTYKNA
+763 FEYKNA
-769 KANKDTETDFY
+769 KSKNDTETDFY
-780 NPEIYYPTTELYRK
+780 NPEIYNPNTKIYRN
-794 TAFNAFFVPNDF
+794 TAFNALFPPNAF
-806 NIKIWHKYQPTVC
+806 NMKIWNIYEPIICRLVIK
-819 KLISQYWN
+819 YWN
-827 LIVTSRHINNN
+827 LIITSRHISKNENYL
-838 SNILNEY
+838 SEY

-850 PGDITILGLI
+850 PGDITLLGLI
-860 TEGGV
+860 TEGGQ
-865 GLQTSDNGRFVAV
+865 GMATADNGRFVAV

-883 ESERTKK
+883 ESVKIK
-890 NRAQKLYEAIRNYG
+890 QSRANQLYKAVINNG
-904 ISELNIHTLQETK
+904 VNELNIKSLQEAK
-917 EFIADLSEK
+917 EYLADLSEK
-926 EIWDLFDELKKKY
+926 EIWDLFDDLKNKY

-949 YKIINNSEKANVES
+949 YKIINKSERANVEN
-963 LTPEEMQDGI
+963 LTPEERKYGI

-994 LKTPFYLDW
+994 LKTSFYLDW
-1003 SKKTVEFLVTNSGK
+1003 SIFSLVYYKTQPSCRWQGY
-1017 TGAGN
+1017 
-1022 PVVRN
+1022 
-1027 KNFYFRNGFCWSDI
+1027 NFFFRNGFCWSDI

-1051 DRSVYDVTS
+1051 EKSVYDVTS
-1060 MSMFSLMP
+1060 MSLFSLMP
-1068 NIPDW
+1068 DIPDW

-1084 SEYVNDFENN
+1084 SEYVNDFVNN
-1094 TSIFQ
+1094 TSVFQ

-1106 PIIIPTQEQLDF
+1106 PIIIPNQEELDIF
-1118 FHSIFNKAYEIQMLK
+1118 QKIFNSAYKIQLQK
-1133 FENKISKN
+1133 FNNEISKN

-1147 EDIQKNLDYYVYQYY
+1147 TEIQNELDSYVYTYY
-1162 GLD
+1162 GL

>member
-1 MNNVILSENFSKERW
+1 MNNVILSENFSKKKW
-16 LDYFDRRS
+16 LNYFNNKS
-24 NYFRQIDEEI
+24 NYFYQIDEEI
-34 KRYKDDTF
+34 KQYKDEIF

-51 ELPEGNR
+51 ELPEGNK
-58 VVIYFIKIKHIITE
+58 VVIYFIKIEYIIIE

-83 VEILKDESVQAGLFI
+83 VEILKDELVQAGLFI
-98 FYDQNYSFRYS
+98 FYDQNKSLWYS
-109 LVYPIYLGIK
+109 LIYPIYFDVK
-119 KAYSNY
+119 KIYNNY

-135 IPHHTYEQQI
+135 IPNYIYEYQTKN
-145 GDAKYYSLSEIKNI
+145 AKYNSLSEIKDI
-159 FSVDPVTKEFYIQIS
+159 FSIDLVTKEFYTQIFI
-174 LKFLELVG
+174 KFLELVG
-182 GERTVG
+182 GEKNIKRKK
-188 QRRFNYTGCLKL
+188 YSYKGCLKL

-227 KKSENNLPL
+227 KKSANNLPL
-236 IPEELISANA
+236 IPEELISSNA
-246 VRNCKEKNYYH
+246 VKNCEEKNYYH
-257 NIIEPLFF
+257 TIIEPLFF

-273 EREQYIQNGVWNS
+273 EREQYIQNEVWSS

-291 GGLFEADKID
+291 ESLFEADKID

-388 VDNSLYNYITSHLC
+388 VDNSLYNYITSHLS

-474 INSVTDQSFRTYLI
+474 INSVTDPSFRKYLN

-502 GLIRDNIYGIDIL
+502 GLIRDNIYGVDIL

-536 DDDKENRGI
+536 DDKKENRGI

-558 DSVLDLKSNL
+558 DSVLDLRSNL
-568 EHDVILM
+568 ENDVTFID
-575 PYIADLKKTMNNYFT
+575 YIKELKSIMNNYFT
-590 SMGKEKELFKQEF
+590 SIDTEKELFKQKF
-603 IQKQREI
+603 IEKQIEI
-610 STTLSESGK
+610 STTLLESEK
-619 LHPDIAYL
+619 KHTDIAYL
-627 LNWNPFQNE
+627 LNWNPFKNE
-636 SVDWFNPEW
+636 SVDWFNPDW
-645 MFGLSES
+645 MFGLSEG

-676 IEKYGISDDLYNYF
+676 KEKYGISDDLYNYF
-690 FLRALELLKPEGIIS
+690 FLRALELVKSEGIIS

-738 PFENPLVDPAIISV
+738 PFENPLVEPAIISV
-752 QKKETI
+752 QKKESI
-758 VKNYD
+758 VRNYE
-763 FTYKNA
+763 FIYKNA

-819 KLISQYWN
+819 KLISQYWK
-827 LIVTSRHINNN
+827 LIVTSKNINNN

-850 PGDITILGLI
+850 PGDITLLGLI
-860 TEGGV
+860 TGGGV
-865 GLQTSDNGRFVAV
+865 GMATADNGRFVAV
-878 LEGTK
+878 LAGTK
-883 ESERTKK
+883 ESERIKI

-904 ISELNIHTLQETK
+904 ISELNI
-917 EFIADLSEK
+917 
-926 EIWDLFDELKKKY
+926 
-939 DRDIFGRGYL
+939 
-949 YKIINNSEKANVES
+949 NS
-963 LTPEEMQDGI
+963 L
-973 DNDKPH
+973 
-979 WVPYDK
+979 
-985 GDKEGNRWY
+985 
-994 LKTPFYLDW
+994 
-1003 SKKTVEFLVTNSGK
+1003 
-1017 TGAGN
+1017 
-1022 PVVRN
+1022 
-1027 KNFYFRNGFCWSDI
+1027 
-1041 KTVYL
+1041 
-1046 KCRLK
+1046 
-1051 DRSVYDVTS
+1051 
-1060 MSMFSLMP
+1060 
-1068 NIPDW
+1068 
-1073 FFVCLINSKFI
+1073 
-1084 SEYVNDFENN
+1084 
-1094 TSIFQ
+1094 
-1099 INDARQL
+1099 
-1106 PIIIPTQEQLDF
+1106 
-1118 FHSIFNKAYEIQMLK
+1118 
-1133 FENKISKN
+1133 
-1141 KAEEKL
+1141 
-1147 EDIQKNLDYYVYQYY
+1147 
-1162 GLD
+1162 

>member
-1 MNNVILSENFSKERW
+1 MNNVILSDNFSKEGW
-16 LDYFDRRS
+16 LDYFDYRS
-24 NYFRQIDEEI
+24 NYFRQIDEAI
-34 KRYKDDTF
+34 KRYNDETF
-42 SEVIKLGML
+42 TEVIKLGIL
-51 ELPEGNR
+51 ELPDGNR
-58 VVIYFIKIKHIITE
+58 VVIYFIKIEHIIME
-72 RSLRKFQYNKA
+72 RSLRKLQYNKA
-83 VEILKDESVQAGLFI
+83 VDILKDETGQAGLFI
-98 FYDQNYSFRYS
+98 FYDQYNSFRYS
-109 LVYPIYLGIK
+109 LVYPIFLGVK
-119 KAYSNY
+119 KEYSNY

-145 GDAKYYSLSEIKNI
+145 GVANYDSLSEIKDV
-159 FSVDPVTKEFYIQIS
+159 FSVDKVTKEFYIQIS

-188 QRRFNYTGCLKL
+188 KKRYNYRGLLKL
-200 PENNTEYKKQFAVRL
+200 PENNAEFNRQFSVRL

-227 KKSENNLPL
+227 KKSANNLPL
-236 IPEELISANA
+236 IPEELISSNA
-246 VRNCKEKNYYH
+246 VSKCKVENYYH
-257 NIIEPLFF
+257 TIIEPLFF

-273 EREQYIQNGVWNS
+273 EREEQRQNGVWSS

-301 YYDPNNKQLLNTLQ
+301 YYDPNNKQLLNTLK
-315 IPNDWFIGLFELF
+315 IPNDWFIGLFKLF

-350 MLGRIFENLLAELDK
+350 MLGRIFENLLAELVK

-388 VDNSLYNYITSHLC
+388 VNNSLYNYLSTHLN
-402 INKEKIF
+402 ISRDKILTLVF
-409 DLIFNSDKANSF
+409 DIDEAYPF
-421 TNSEKLEILELL
+421 TETEKLEILRLL

-451 AMQRMLEIIS
+451 AMQKMLEIIS
-461 YLDPASEFWKQKI
+461 FLDPASEFWKQKI
-474 INSVTDQSFRTYLI
+474 INSVTDPSFKNYLI

-494 NISYIIKL
+494 NINYIIKL

-568 EHDVILM
+568 EDDLILK
-575 PYIADLKKTMNNYFT
+575 PYIEELKTIMNNYFT

-603 IQKQREI
+603 IQKQIDI
-610 STTLSESGK
+610 STILSESGK
-619 LHPDIAYL
+619 LHPDIVSL
-627 LNWNPFQNE
+627 LNWNPFKNE
-636 SVDWFNPEW
+636 TVDWFNADW
-645 MFGLSES
+645 MFGLSEG

-667 TDKRKVPRY
+667 TDKGKVPKY
-676 IEKYGISDDLYNYF
+676 KEKYGISDDLYNYF
-690 FLRALELLKPEGIIS
+690 FLRALELTKPEGIIS

-713 TIHSKQNLRIS
+713 TIHSKHNLRIK
-724 FLDNRIIELIKIDN
+724 FLENKIIELIKVDN
-738 PFENPLVDPAIISV
+738 PFENPLVDPAIISI
-752 QKKETI
+752 QKKE
-758 VKNYD
+758 KDQGNYE
-763 FTYKNA
+763 FEYKNA
-769 KANKDTETDFY
+769 KSKNDTETDFY
-780 NPEIYYPTTELYRK
+780 NPEIYNPNTKIYRN
-794 TAFNAFFVPNDF
+794 TAFNALFPPNAF
-806 NIKIWHKYQPTVC
+806 NMKIWNIYEPIICRLVIK
-819 KLISQYWN
+819 YWN
-827 LIVTSRHINNN
+827 LIITSRHISKNENYL
-838 SNILNEY
+838 SEY

-850 PGDITILGLI
+850 PGDITLLGLI
-860 TEGGV
+860 TEGGQ
-865 GLQTSDNGRFVAV
+865 GMATADNGRFVAV

-883 ESERTKK
+883 ESVKIK
-890 NRAQKLYEAIRNYG
+890 QSRANQLYKAVINNG
-904 ISELNIHTLQETK
+904 VNELNIKSLQEAK
-917 EFIADLSEK
+917 EYLADLSEK
-926 EIWDLFDELKKKY
+926 EIWDLFDDLKNKY

-949 YKIINNSEKANVES
+949 YKIINKSERANVEN
-963 LTPEEMQDGI
+963 LTPEERKYGI

-994 LKTPFYLDW
+994 LKTSFYLDW
-1003 SKKTVEFLVTNSGK
+1003 SIFSLVYYKTQPSCRWQGY
-1017 TGAGN
+1017 
-1022 PVVRN
+1022 
-1027 KNFYFRNGFCWSDI
+1027 NFFFRNGFCWSDI

-1051 DRSVYDVTS
+1051 EKSVYDVTS
-1060 MSMFSLMP
+1060 MSLFSLMP
-1068 NIPDW
+1068 DIPDW

-1084 SEYVNDFENN
+1084 SEYVNDFVNN
-1094 TSIFQ
+1094 TSVFQ

-1106 PIIIPTQEQLDF
+1106 PIIIPNQGQLDIF
-1118 FHSIFNKAYEIQMLK
+1118 QKIFNSAYKIQLQK
-1133 FENKISKN
+1133 FNNEISKN

-1147 EDIQKNLDYYVYQYY
+1147 TEIQNELDSYVYTYY
-1162 GLD
+1162 GL

>member
-1 MNNVILSENFSKERW
+1 MNNVILSENFSKEGW
-16 LDYFDRRS
+16 LDYFDYRS
-24 NYFRQIDEEI
+24 NYFRQIDEAI
-34 KRYKDDTF
+34 KRYNDETF
-42 SEVIKLGML
+42 TEVIKLGIL
-51 ELPEGNR
+51 ELPDGNR
-58 VVIYFIKIKHIITE
+58 VVIYFIKIEHIIME
-72 RSLRKFQYNKA
+72 RSLRKLQYNKA
-83 VEILKDESVQAGLFI
+83 VDILKDETGQAGLFI
-98 FYDQNYSFRYS
+98 FYDQYNSFRYS
-109 LVYPIYLGIK
+109 LVYPIFLGVK
-119 KAYSNY
+119 KEYSNY

-145 GDAKYYSLSEIKNI
+145 GVANYDSLSEIKDV
-159 FSVDPVTKEFYIQIS
+159 FSVDKVTKEFYIQIS

-188 QRRFNYTGCLKL
+188 KKRYNYRGLLKL
-200 PENNTEYKKQFAVRL
+200 PENNAEFNRQFSVRL

-227 KKSENNLPL
+227 KKSANNLPL
-236 IPEELISANA
+236 IPEELISSNA
-246 VRNCKEKNYYH
+246 VSKCKVENYYH
-257 NIIEPLFF
+257 TIIEPLFF

-273 EREQYIQNGVWNS
+273 EREEQRQNGVWSS

-301 YYDPNNKQLLNTLQ
+301 YYDPNNKQLLNTLK
-315 IPNDWFIGLFELF
+315 IPNDWFIGLFKLF

-388 VDNSLYNYITSHLC
+388 VNNSLYNYLSTHLN
-402 INKEKIF
+402 ISRDKILTLVF
-409 DLIFNSDKANSF
+409 DIDEAYPF
-421 TNSEKLEILELL
+421 TETEKLEILRLL

-451 AMQRMLEIIS
+451 AMQKMLEIIS
-461 YLDPASEFWKQKI
+461 FLDPASEFWKQKI
-474 INSVTDQSFRTYLI
+474 INSVTDPSFKNYLI

-494 NISYIIKL
+494 NINYIIKL

-568 EHDVILM
+568 EDDLILK
-575 PYIADLKKTMNNYFT
+575 PYIEELKTIMNNYFT

-603 IQKQREI
+603 IQKQIDI
-610 STTLSESGK
+610 STILSESGK
-619 LHPDIAYL
+619 LHPDIVSL
-627 LNWNPFQNE
+627 LNWNPFKNE
-636 SVDWFNPEW
+636 TVDWFNADW
-645 MFGLSES
+645 MFGLSEG

-667 TDKRKVPRY
+667 TDKGKVPKY
-676 IEKYGISDDLYNYF
+676 KEKYGISDDLYNYF
-690 FLRALELLKPEGIIS
+690 FLRALELTKPEGIIS

-713 TIHSKQNLRIS
+713 TIHSKHNLRIK
-724 FLDNRIIELIKIDN
+724 FLENKIIELIKVDN
-738 PFENPLVDPAIISV
+738 PFENPLVDPAIISI
-752 QKKETI
+752 QKKE
-758 VKNYD
+758 KDQGNYE
-763 FTYKNA
+763 FEYKNA
-769 KANKDTETDFY
+769 KSKNDTETDFY
-780 NPEIYYPTTELYRK
+780 NPEIYNPNTKIYRN
-794 TAFNAFFVPNDF
+794 TAFNALFPPNAF
-806 NIKIWHKYQPTVC
+806 NMKIWNIYEPIICRLVIK
-819 KLISQYWN
+819 YWN
-827 LIVTSRHINNN
+827 LIITSRHISKNENYL
-838 SNILNEY
+838 SEY

-850 PGDITILGLI
+850 PGDITLLGLI
-860 TEGGV
+860 TEGGQ
-865 GLQTSDNGRFVAV
+865 GMATADNGRFVAV

-883 ESERTKK
+883 ESVKIK
-890 NRAQKLYEAIRNYG
+890 QSRANQLYKAVINNG
-904 ISELNIHTLQETK
+904 VNELNIKSLQEAK
-917 EFIADLSEK
+917 EYLADLSEK
-926 EIWDLFDELKKKY
+926 EIWDLFDDLKNKY

-949 YKIINNSEKANVES
+949 YKIINNSERANVES
-963 LTPEEMQDGI
+963 LTLEEIKYGI

-994 LKTPFYLDW
+994 LKTSFYLDW
-1003 SKKTVEFLVTNSGK
+1003 SIFSLVYYKTQPSCRWQGY
-1017 TGAGN
+1017 
-1022 PVVRN
+1022 
-1027 KNFYFRNGFCWSDI
+1027 NFFFRNGFCWSDI

-1051 DRSVYDVTS
+1051 EKSVYDVTS
-1060 MSMFSLMP
+1060 MSLFSLMP
-1068 NIPDW
+1068 DIPDW

-1084 SEYVNDFENN
+1084 SEYVNDFVNN
-1094 TSIFQ
+1094 TSVFQ

-1106 PIIIPTQEQLDF
+1106 PIIIPNQGQLDIF
-1118 FHSIFNKAYEIQMLK
+1118 QKIFNSAYKIQLQK
-1133 FENKISKN
+1133 FNNEISKN

-1147 EDIQKNLDYYVYQYY
+1147 TEIQNELDSYVYTYY
-1162 GLD
+1162 GL

>member
-1 MNNVILSENFSKERW
+1 MNNVILSDNFSKEGW
-16 LDYFDRRS
+16 LDYFDYRS
-24 NYFRQIDEEI
+24 NYFRQIDEAI
-34 KRYKDDTF
+34 KRYNDETF
-42 SEVIKLGML
+42 TEVIKLGIL
-51 ELPEGNR
+51 ELPDGNR
-58 VVIYFIKIKHIITE
+58 VVIYFIKIEHIITE
-72 RSLRKFQYNKA
+72 RSLRKLQYNKA
-83 VEILKDESVQAGLFI
+83 VDILKDETGQAGLFI
-98 FYDQNYSFRYS
+98 FYDQYNSFRYS
-109 LVYPIYLGIK
+109 LVYPIFLGVK
-119 KAYSNY
+119 KEYSNY

-145 GDAKYYSLSEIKNI
+145 GVANYDSLSEIKDV
-159 FSVDPVTKEFYIQIS
+159 FSVDKVTKEFYIQIS

-188 QRRFNYTGCLKL
+188 KKRYNYRGLLKL
-200 PENNTEYKKQFAVRL
+200 PENNAEFNRQFSVRL

-227 KKSENNLPL
+227 KKSANNLPL
-236 IPEELISANA
+236 IPEELISSNA
-246 VRNCKEKNYYH
+246 VSKCKVENYYH
-257 NIIEPLFF
+257 TIIEPLFF

-273 EREQYIQNGVWNS
+273 EREEQRQNGVWSS

-301 YYDPNNKQLLNTLQ
+301 YYDPNNKQLLNTLK
-315 IPNDWFIGLFELF
+315 IPNDWFIGLFKLF

-350 MLGRIFENLLAELDK
+350 MLGRIFENLLAELVK

-388 VDNSLYNYITSHLC
+388 VNYSLYNYLSTHLN
-402 INKEKIF
+402 IS
-409 DLIFNSDKANSF
+409 SDKILTLVFDIDEAYPF
-421 TNSEKLEILELL
+421 TETEKLEILKLL

-451 AMQRMLEIIS
+451 AMQKMLEIIS
-461 YLDPASEFWKQKI
+461 FLDPESEFWKQKI
-474 INSVTDQSFRTYLI
+474 INSVTDPSFKNYLI

-494 NISYIIKL
+494 NINYIIKL

-568 EHDVILM
+568 EDDLILK
-575 PYIADLKKTMNNYFT
+575 PYIEELKTIMNNYFT

-603 IQKQREI
+603 IQKQIDI
-610 STTLSESGK
+610 STILSESGK
-619 LHPDIAYL
+619 LHPDIVSL
-627 LNWNPFQNE
+627 LNWNPFKNE
-636 SVDWFNPEW
+636 TVDWFNADW
-645 MFGLSES
+645 MFGLSEG

-667 TDKRKVPRY
+667 TDKGKVPKY
-676 IEKYGISDDLYNYF
+676 KEKYYISDDLYNYF
-690 FLRALELLKPEGIIS
+690 FLRALELTKPEGIIS

-713 TIHSKQNLRIS
+713 TIHSKHNLRIK
-724 FLDNRIIELIKIDN
+724 FLENKIIELIKVDN
-738 PFENPLVDPAIISV
+738 PFENPLVDPAIISI
-752 QKKETI
+752 QKKE
-758 VKNYD
+758 KDQGNYE
-763 FTYKNA
+763 FEYKNA
-769 KANKDTETDFY
+769 KSKNDTETDFY
-780 NPEIYYPTTELYRK
+780 NPEIYNPNTKIYRN
-794 TAFNAFFVPNDF
+794 TAFNALFPPNAF
-806 NIKIWHKYQPTVC
+806 NMKIWNIYEPIICRLVIK
-819 KLISQYWN
+819 YWN
-827 LIVTSRHINNN
+827 LIITSRHISKNENYL
-838 SNILNEY
+838 SEY

-850 PGDITILGLI
+850 PGDITLLGLI

-865 GLQTSDNGRFVAV
+865 GLQTADNGRFVAV

-883 ESERTKK
+883 ESVKIK
-890 NRAQKLYEAIRNYG
+890 QSRANKLYEAVITKG
-904 ISELNIHTLQETK
+904 INELNIKSLPEAK
-917 EFIADLSEK
+917 EYLADLSEK
-926 EIWDLFDELKKKY
+926 EIWELFDDLKNKY

-949 YKIINNSEKANVES
+949 YKIINKSERANVEN
-963 LTPEEMQDGI
+963 LTPEERKYGI

-994 LKTPFYLDW
+994 LKTSFYLDW
-1003 SKKTVEFLVTNSGK
+1003 SIFSLVYYKTQPSCRWQGY
-1017 TGAGN
+1017 
-1022 PVVRN
+1022 
-1027 KNFYFRNGFCWSDI
+1027 NFFFRNGFCWSDI

-1051 DRSVYDVTS
+1051 EKSVYDVTS
-1060 MSMFSLMP
+1060 MSLFSLMP
-1068 NIPDW
+1068 DIPDW

-1084 SEYVNDFENN
+1084 SEYVNDFVNN
-1094 TSIFQ
+1094 TSVFQ

-1106 PIIIPTQEQLDF
+1106 PIIIPNQEELDIF
-1118 FHSIFNKAYEIQMLK
+1118 QKIFNSAYKIQLQK
-1133 FENKISKN
+1133 FNNEISKN

-1147 EDIQKNLDYYVYQYY
+1147 TEIQNELDSYVYTYY
-1162 GLD
+1162 GL

>member
-98 FYDQNYSFRYS
+98 FYDQYNSFRYS
-109 LVYPIYLGIK
+109 LVYPIYLGVK

-145 GDAKYYSLSEIKNI
+145 GYAKYDSLPEIKDI
-159 FSVDPVTKEFYIQIS
+159 FSVDKVTKEFYIQIS

-188 QRRFNYTGCLKL
+188 QRRYNYKGRLKL

-502 GLIRDNIYGIDIL
+502 GLIRDNIYGVDIL

-536 DDDKENRGI
+536 DDKNENRGI

-558 DSVLDLKSNL
+558 DSVLDLGSNL
-568 EHDVILM
+568 ENDVTFKY
-575 PYIADLKKTMNNYFT
+575 YIKELKSIMNNYFT
-590 SMGKEKELFKQEF
+590 SIDIEKELFKQKF
-603 IQKQREI
+603 IEKQKEI
-610 STTLSESGK
+610 STTLLESEK
-619 LHPDIAYL
+619 KHTDIAYL
-627 LNWNPFQNE
+627 LNWNPFKNE
-636 SVDWFNPEW
+636 SVDWFNPDW
-645 MFGLSES
+645 MFGLSEG

-667 TDKRKVPRY
+667 TDKRKVSRY
-676 IEKYGISDDLYNYF
+676 KEKYGISDDLYNYF
-690 FLRALELLKPEGIIS
+690 FLRALELVKSEGIIS

-738 PFENPLVDPAIISV
+738 PFENPLVEPAIISV
-752 QKKETI
+752 QKKISI
-758 VKNYD
+758 VRNYE
-763 FTYKNA
+763 FIYKNA

-780 NPEIYYPTTELYRK
+780 NPEIYNPTTELYRK

-806 NIKIWHKYQPTVC
+806 NIKIWHRYQPTVC

-827 LIVTSRHINNN
+827 LIVTSRNINNN
-838 SNILNEY
+838 SSILNEY

-860 TEGGV
+860 TGG
-865 GLQTSDNGRFVAV
+865 GQGMATSDNGRFVAV

-883 ESERTKK
+883 ESKRIKN
-890 NRAQKLYEAIRNYG
+890 NRATKLYEAIIANG
-904 ISELNIHTLQETK
+904 IKELNINSSQEAI
-917 EFIADLSEK
+917 EYLAELSEK
-926 EIWDLFDELKKKY
+926 EIWVLFDDLKKKY
-939 DRDIFGRGYL
+939 GKDIFGRGYIF
-949 YKIINNSEKANVES
+949 KIINNSEKANVES
-963 LTPEEMQDGI
+963 LTPEEIKYGI

-985 GDKEGNRWY
+985 GDKDGNRWY
-994 LKTPFYLDW
+994 LRTPFYLDW

-1017 TGAGN
+1017 TGEGN

-1027 KNFYFRNGFCWSDI
+1027 KDFYFRNGFCWCNI

-1051 DRSVYDVTS
+1051 DRSVYDVAS

-1084 SEYVNDFENN
+1084 SEYVNDFVNN
-1094 TSIFQ
+1094 TQNFQ

-1106 PIIIPTQEQLDF
+1106 PIIIPTQDQLDNF
-1118 FHSIFNKAYEIQMLK
+1118 QKLFNDAYEIQLQK
-1133 FENKISKN
+1133 FDNEISTN

-1147 EDIQKNLDYYVYQYY
+1147 ADIQKKLDSYVYQYY

>member
-1 MNNVILSENFSKERW
+1 MNNVILSENFSKEGW
-16 LDYFDRRS
+16 LDYFDYRS
-24 NYFRQIDEEI
+24 NYFRQIDEAI
-34 KRYKDDTF
+34 KRYNDETF
-42 SEVIKLGML
+42 TEVIKLGIL
-51 ELPEGNR
+51 ELPDGNR
-58 VVIYFIKIKHIITE
+58 VVIYFIKIEHIIME
-72 RSLRKFQYNKA
+72 RSLRKLQYNKA
-83 VEILKDESVQAGLFI
+83 VDILKDETGQAGLFI
-98 FYDQNYSFRYS
+98 FYDQYNSFRYS
-109 LVYPIYLGIK
+109 LVYPIFLGVK
-119 KAYSNY
+119 KEYSNY

-145 GDAKYYSLSEIKNI
+145 GVANYDSLSEIKDV
-159 FSVDPVTKEFYIQIS
+159 FSVDKVTKEFYIQIS

-188 QRRFNYTGCLKL
+188 KKRYNYRGLLKL
-200 PENNTEYKKQFAVRL
+200 PENNAEFNRQFSVRL

-227 KKSENNLPL
+227 KKSANNLPL
-236 IPEELISANA
+236 IPEELISSNA
-246 VRNCKEKNYYH
+246 VSKCKVENYYH
-257 NIIEPLFF
+257 TIIEPLFF

-273 EREQYIQNGVWNS
+273 EREEQRQNGVWSS

-301 YYDPNNKQLLNTLQ
+301 YYDPNNKQLLNTLK
-315 IPNDWFIGLFELF
+315 IPNDWFIGLFKLF

-350 MLGRIFENLLAELDK
+350 MLGRIFENLLAELVK

-388 VDNSLYNYITSHLC
+388 VNNSLYNYIISHLS
-402 INKEKIF
+402 INNEKIF

-474 INSVTDQSFRTYLI
+474 INSVTDPSFKNYLI

-494 NISYIIKL
+494 NINYIIKL

-568 EHDVILM
+568 EDDLILK
-575 PYIADLKKTMNNYFT
+575 PYIEELKTIMNNYFT

-603 IQKQREI
+603 IQKQIDI
-610 STTLSESGK
+610 STILSESGK

-645 MFGLSES
+645 MFGLSEG

-667 TDKRKVPRY
+667 TDKGKVPKY
-676 IEKYGISDDLYNYF
+676 KEKYGISDDLYNYF
-690 FLRALELLKPEGIIS
+690 FLRALELTKPEGIIS

-713 TIHSKQNLRIS
+713 TIHSKHNLRIK
-724 FLDNRIIELIKIDN
+724 FLENKIIELIKVDN
-738 PFENPLVDPAIISV
+738 PFENPLVDPAIISI
-752 QKKETI
+752 QKKE
-758 VKNYD
+758 KDQGNYE
-763 FTYKNA
+763 FEYKNA
-769 KANKDTETDFY
+769 KSKNDTETDFY
-780 NPEIYYPTTELYRK
+780 NPEIYNPNTKIYRN
-794 TAFNAFFVPNDF
+794 TAFNALFPPNAF
-806 NIKIWHKYQPTVC
+806 NMKIWNIYEPIICRLVIK
-819 KLISQYWN
+819 YWN
-827 LIVTSRHINNN
+827 LIITSRHISKNENYL
-838 SNILNEY
+838 SEY

-850 PGDITILGLI
+850 PGDITLLGLI
-860 TEGGV
+860 TEGGQ
-865 GLQTSDNGRFVAV
+865 GMATADNGRFVAV

-883 ESERTKK
+883 ESVKIK
-890 NRAQKLYEAIRNYG
+890 QSRANKLYEAVITKG
-904 ISELNIHTLQETK
+904 INELNIKSLPEAK
-917 EFIADLSEK
+917 EYLADLSEK
-926 EIWDLFDELKKKY
+926 EIWELFDDLKNKY

-949 YKIINNSEKANVES
+949 YKIINKSERANVEN
-963 LTPEEMQDGI
+963 LTPEERKYGI

-994 LKTPFYLDW
+994 LKTSFYLDW
-1003 SKKTVEFLVTNSGK
+1003 SIFSLVYYKTQPSCRWQGY
-1017 TGAGN
+1017 
-1022 PVVRN
+1022 
-1027 KNFYFRNGFCWSDI
+1027 NFFFRNGFCWSDI

-1051 DRSVYDVTS
+1051 EKSVYDVTS
-1060 MSMFSLMP
+1060 MSLFSLMP
-1068 NIPDW
+1068 DIPDW

-1084 SEYVNDFENN
+1084 SEYVNDFVNN
-1094 TSIFQ
+1094 TSVFQ

-1106 PIIIPTQEQLDF
+1106 PIIIPNQGQLDIF
-1118 FHSIFNKAYEIQMLK
+1118 QKIFNSAYKIQLQK
-1133 FENKISKN
+1133 FNNEISKN

-1147 EDIQKNLDYYVYQYY
+1147 TEIQNELDSYVYTYY
-1162 GLD
+1162 GL

>member
-227 KKSENNLPL
+227 KKSANNLPL
-236 IPEELISANA
+236 IPEELISSNA
-246 VRNCKEKNYYH
+246 VKNCKEKNYYH
-257 NIIEPLFF
+257 TVIEPLFF

-273 EREQYIQNGVWNS
+273 EREQYIQNGVWSS

-315 IPNDWFIGLFELF
+315 IPNKWFIDLFELF

-335 DESTSIDIEIAVDPE
+335 DESTSLDIEIAVDPE

-388 VDNSLYNYITSHLC
+388 VNNSLYNYIISHLS
-402 INKEKIF
+402 INNEKIF

-451 AMQRMLEIIS
+451 AMQKMLEIIS
-461 YLDPASEFWKQKI
+461 FLDPASEFWKQKI
-474 INSVTDQSFRTYLI
+474 INSVTDPSFKNYLI

-494 NISYIIKL
+494 NINYIIKL

-568 EHDVILM
+568 EDDLILK
-575 PYIADLKKTMNNYFT
+575 PYIEELKTIMNNYFT

-603 IQKQREI
+603 IQKQIDI
-610 STTLSESGK
+610 STILSESGK
-619 LHPDIAYL
+619 LHPDIVSL
-627 LNWNPFQNE
+627 LNWNPFKNE
-636 SVDWFNPEW
+636 TVDWFNADW
-645 MFGLSES
+645 MFGLSEG

-667 TDKRKVPRY
+667 TDKGKVPKY
-676 IEKYGISDDLYNYF
+676 KEKYGISDDLYNYF
-690 FLRALELLKPEGIIS
+690 FLRALELTKPEGIIS

-713 TIHSKQNLRIS
+713 TIHSKHNLRIK
-724 FLDNRIIELIKIDN
+724 FLENKIIELIKVDN
-738 PFENPLVDPAIISV
+738 PFENPLVDPAIISI
-752 QKKETI
+752 QKKE
-758 VKNYD
+758 KDQGNYE
-763 FTYKNA
+763 FEYKNA
-769 KANKDTETDFY
+769 KSKNDTETDFY
-780 NPEIYYPTTELYRK
+780 NPEIYNPNTKIYRN
-794 TAFNAFFVPNDF
+794 TAFNALFPPNAF
-806 NIKIWHKYQPTVC
+806 NMKIWNIYEPIICRLVIK
-819 KLISQYWN
+819 YWN
-827 LIVTSRHINNN
+827 LIITSRHISKNENYL
-838 SNILNEY
+838 SEY

-850 PGDITILGLI
+850 PGDITLLGLI
-860 TEGGV
+860 TEGGQ
-865 GLQTSDNGRFVAV
+865 GMATADNGRFVAV

-883 ESERTKK
+883 ESVKIK
-890 NRAQKLYEAIRNYG
+890 QSRANQLYKAVINNG
-904 ISELNIHTLQETK
+904 VNELNIKSLQEAK
-917 EFIADLSEK
+917 EYLADLSEK
-926 EIWDLFDELKKKY
+926 EIWDLFDDLKNKY

-949 YKIINNSEKANVES
+949 YKIINKSERANVEN
-963 LTPEEMQDGI
+963 LTPEERKYGI

-994 LKTPFYLDW
+994 LKTSFYLDW
-1003 SKKTVEFLVTNSGK
+1003 SIFSLVYYKTQPSCRWQGY
-1017 TGAGN
+1017 
-1022 PVVRN
+1022 
-1027 KNFYFRNGFCWSDI
+1027 NFFFRNGFCWSDI

-1051 DRSVYDVTS
+1051 EKSVYDVTS
-1060 MSMFSLMP
+1060 MSLFSLMP
-1068 NIPDW
+1068 DIPDW

-1084 SEYVNDFENN
+1084 SEYVNDFVNN
-1094 TSIFQ
+1094 TSVFQ

-1106 PIIIPTQEQLDF
+1106 PIIIPNQGQLDIF
-1118 FHSIFNKAYEIQMLK
+1118 QKIFNSAYKIQLQK
-1133 FENKISKN
+1133 FNNEISKN

-1147 EDIQKNLDYYVYQYY
+1147 TEIQNELDSYVYTYY
-1162 GLD
+1162 GL

>member
-1 MNNVILSENFSKERW
+1 MNNVILSDNFSKEGW
-16 LDYFDRRS
+16 LDYFDYRS
-24 NYFRQIDEEI
+24 NYFRQIDEAI
-34 KRYKDDTF
+34 KRYNDETF
-42 SEVIKLGML
+42 TEVIKLGIL
-51 ELPEGNR
+51 ELPDGNR
-58 VVIYFIKIKHIITE
+58 VVIYFIKIEHIIME
-72 RSLRKFQYNKA
+72 RSLRKLQYNKA
-83 VEILKDESVQAGLFI
+83 VDILKDETGQAGLFI
-98 FYDQNYSFRYS
+98 FYDQYNSFRYS
-109 LVYPIYLGIK
+109 LVYPIFLGVK
-119 KAYSNY
+119 KEYSNY

-145 GDAKYYSLSEIKNI
+145 GVANYDSLSEIKDV
-159 FSVDPVTKEFYIQIS
+159 FSVDKVTKEFYIQIS

-188 QRRFNYTGCLKL
+188 KKRYNYRGLLKL
-200 PENNTEYKKQFAVRL
+200 PENNAEFNRQFSVRL

-227 KKSENNLPL
+227 KKSANNLPL
-236 IPEELISANA
+236 IPEELISSNA
-246 VRNCKEKNYYH
+246 VSKCKVENYYH
-257 NIIEPLFF
+257 TIIEPLFF

-273 EREQYIQNGVWNS
+273 EREEQRQNGVWSS

-301 YYDPNNKQLLNTLQ
+301 YYDPNNKQLLNTLK
-315 IPNDWFIGLFELF
+315 IPNDWFIGLFKLF

-350 MLGRIFENLLAELDK
+350 MLGRIFENLLAELVK

-388 VDNSLYNYITSHLC
+388 VNNSLYNYLSTHLN
-402 INKEKIF
+402 ISRDKILTLVF
-409 DLIFNSDKANSF
+409 DIDEAYPF
-421 TNSEKLEILELL
+421 TETEKLEILRLL

-451 AMQRMLEIIS
+451 AMQKMLEIIS
-461 YLDPASEFWKQKI
+461 FLDPASEFWKQKI
-474 INSVTDQSFRTYLI
+474 INSVTDPSFKNYLI

-494 NISYIIKL
+494 NINYIIKL

-568 EHDVILM
+568 EDDLILK
-575 PYIADLKKTMNNYFT
+575 PYIEELKTIMNNYFT
-590 SMGKEKELFKQEF
+590 SMGKEKELFKQQF
-603 IQKQREI
+603 IQKQIDI
-610 STTLSESGK
+610 STILSESGK
-619 LHPDIAYL
+619 LHPDIVSL
-627 LNWNPFQNE
+627 LNWNPFKNE
-636 SVDWFNPEW
+636 TVDWFNADW
-645 MFGLSES
+645 MFGLSEG

-667 TDKRKVPRY
+667 TDKGKVPKY
-676 IEKYGISDDLYNYF
+676 KEKYGISDDLYNYF
-690 FLRALELLKPEGIIS
+690 FLRALELTKPEGIIS

-713 TIHSKQNLRIS
+713 TIHSKHNLRIK
-724 FLDNRIIELIKIDN
+724 FLENKIIELIKVDN
-738 PFENPLVDPAIISV
+738 PFENPLVDPAIISI
-752 QKKETI
+752 QKKE
-758 VKNYD
+758 KDQGNYE
-763 FTYKNA
+763 FEYKNA
-769 KANKDTETDFY
+769 KSKNDTETDFY
-780 NPEIYYPTTELYRK
+780 NPEIYNPNTKIYRN
-794 TAFNAFFVPNDF
+794 TAFNALFPPNAF
-806 NIKIWHKYQPTVC
+806 NMKIWNIYEPIICRLVIK
-819 KLISQYWN
+819 YWN
-827 LIVTSRHINNN
+827 LIITSRHISKNENYL
-838 SNILNEY
+838 SEY

-850 PGDITILGLI
+850 PGDITLLGLI
-860 TEGGV
+860 TEGGQ
-865 GLQTSDNGRFVAV
+865 GMATADNGRFVAV

-883 ESERTKK
+883 ESVKIK
-890 NRAQKLYEAIRNYG
+890 QSRANQLYKAVINNG
-904 ISELNIHTLQETK
+904 VNELNIKSLQEAK
-917 EFIADLSEK
+917 EYLADLSEK
-926 EIWDLFDELKKKY
+926 EIWDLFDDLKNKY

-949 YKIINNSEKANVES
+949 YKIINKSERANVEN
-963 LTPEEMQDGI
+963 LTPEERKYGI

-994 LKTPFYLDW
+994 LKTSFYLDW
-1003 SKKTVEFLVTNSGK
+1003 SIFSLVYYKTQPSCRWQGY
-1017 TGAGN
+1017 
-1022 PVVRN
+1022 
-1027 KNFYFRNGFCWSDI
+1027 NFFFRNGFCWSDI

-1051 DRSVYDVTS
+1051 EKSVYDVTS
-1060 MSMFSLMP
+1060 MSLFSLMP
-1068 NIPDW
+1068 DIPDW

-1084 SEYVNDFENN
+1084 SEYVNDFVNN
-1094 TSIFQ
+1094 TSVFQ

-1106 PIIIPTQEQLDF
+1106 PIIIPNQGQLDIF
-1118 FHSIFNKAYEIQMLK
+1118 QKIFNSAYKIQLQK
-1133 FENKISKN
+1133 FNNEISKN

-1147 EDIQKNLDYYVYQYY
+1147 TEIQNELDSYVYTYY
-1162 GLD
+1162 GL